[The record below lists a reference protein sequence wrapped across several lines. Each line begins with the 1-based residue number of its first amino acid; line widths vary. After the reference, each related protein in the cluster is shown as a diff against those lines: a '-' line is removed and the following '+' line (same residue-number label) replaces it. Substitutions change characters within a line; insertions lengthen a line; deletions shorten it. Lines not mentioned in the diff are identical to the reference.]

1 MADTAMP
8 VPALPELAAQ
18 QAARSTGAMAVLS
31 RAGQLTYAE
40 LNERA
45 NRLAYHLVRLGAGPE
60 RV

>member
-1 MADTAMP
+1 MP
-8 VPALPELAAQ
+8 VPTLPELAAQ
-18 QAARSTGAMAVLS
+18 QAARSPGAMAVLS